1 MLEKRDQVK
10 GRHRFSERLAWLLP
24 ALCLLLVMAAATV
37 PLIGQKEADAPTAL
51 VSFVVLKDDTGK
63 PVRNA
68 AVILH
73 PVNTHGKQERGGL
86 ELKTNQ
92 DGQASFDG
100 LPLGPMRVQVIA
112 PGFQTY
118 GEDFDVKTSKLDVTI
133 RLKRPKQQY
142 SIYDDHSAAKK
153 DAPAPDGGDKKPPQ

>member
-100 LPLGPMRVQVIA
+100 LPLGPMLVQVIA